1 MSDRAKKWTPW
12 LLLGAI
18 AAMLVAARFLDLGT
32 RLGELRDWIDSLG
45 SLGPVVFVLASI
57 AGVLFLHE
65 AVTGRLSLST
75 AMILGGVALA
85 IATHKGRSS
94 RTNLDGSP
102 GPP

>member
-1 MSDRAKKWTPW
+1 MALRGLAAAQAAIVQ
-12 LLLGAI
+12 LL
-18 AAMLVAARFLDLGT
+18 V
-32 RLGELRDWIDSLG
+32 
-45 SLGPVVFVLASI
+45 PVLASI
-57 AGVLFLHE
+57 AGVLFLRE

-85 IATHKGRSS
+85 IATRKGRSS